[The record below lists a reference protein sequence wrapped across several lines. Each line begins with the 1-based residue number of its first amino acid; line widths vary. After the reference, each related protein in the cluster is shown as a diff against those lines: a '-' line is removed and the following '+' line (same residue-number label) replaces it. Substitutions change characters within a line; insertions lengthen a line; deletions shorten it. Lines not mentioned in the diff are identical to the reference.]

1 MKKERF
7 EWIHSWCDETA
18 KTDVP
23 RVLLIGDSICYGYQ
37 QLVREKLA
45 GIASV
50 DYIATSY
57 AVDSK
62 IYNTIIENFAKDSK
76 YDLIH
81 INHGLHGYHMSITT
95 YKSKMDKLIQKLL
108 KTAPVILC
116 ESTAI
121 NKEGNKRPHTDWMKK
136 VHARNNAISEI
147 AEKYNLKIDKLF
159 ELSQSIAVEHRLE
172 DGCHYEPTG
181 YDILAE
187 QVASVIK
194 ENL

>member
-23 RVLLIGDSICYGYQ
+23 RVLLIGDSICHGYQ

-50 DYIATSY
+50 DFIATSY

-95 YKSKMDKLIQKLL
+95 YKSKMDKLVQKLL
-108 KTAPVILC
+108 KSASVILC
-116 ESTAI
+116 ETTFV

-136 VHARNNAISEI
+136 VYARNNAISEI
-147 AEKYNLKIDKLF
+147 AEKYNLKVDNLF
-159 ELSQSIAVEHRLE
+159 ELSQSIAVEHRMA
-172 DGCHYEPTG
+172 DGTHYEFTG
-181 YDILAE
+181 YDILTE